1 MDNIEEE
8 KDEGIESQEEGGAIR
23 NHGMGMRGGK
33 RNCMKG
39 MQGMHHMHMMQHMG
53 RGFIGLKYMILRFAK
68 DGEISGSQI
77 IESVNEMTMGHRRPS
92 PGNVY
97 PALKDLESEGYLK
110 MREENHVKYYK
121 ITDKGQKVIENI
133 SMPMFGMAG
142 KRQEPD
148 TSAYL
153 KKYSISSELDKINDE
168 LNYILENSNKVS
180 DDAELKKKIAQLSKK
195 LDLIKGD
202 NA

>member
-1 MDNIEEE
+1 MNNIDEEE
-8 KDEGIESQEEGGAIR
+8 KEEEVEDREEGSAMR
-23 NHGMGMRGGK
+23 HHRMGMRGGK
-33 RNCMKG
+33 GNCMK
-39 MQGMHHMHMMQHMG
+39 MQGMHMMQHMG
-53 RGFIGLKYMILRFAK
+53 RGFVGLKYMILRFAK
-68 DGEISGSQI
+68 DNEISGSQI

-121 ITDKGQKVIENI
+121 ITDKGLKVIDNI

-142 KRQEPD
+142 KHQEPD

-153 KKYSISSELDKINDE
+153 KKYNISSELDKINDE
-168 LNYILENSNKVS
+168 LNYILENSSKVS
-180 DDAELKKKIAQLSKK
+180 NDAELKKKIKQLSKK
-195 LDLIKGD
+195 LDLIKGN